1 MKKLLLHL
9 YQFLH
14 QHLIWCLMAAYLLGT
29 FWPQWGLWIRGIDV
43 VSEANNQGG
52 GWLLKAML
60 GLLLFNAGLGI
71 DTRQIRQ
78 MVQCWRVLLAA
89 LILSVVAP
97 LTIVVVVGFLRPDF
111 LEPMQFYSLIMGMA
125 IIAAMPVA
133 GSSTAWSQNA
143 DGNLALSLGMVLFS
157 TLLSPVSVW
166 LVFHVLATFMPG
178 AVSELLALF
187 SARFVA
193 TFLILWIILPAASGV
208 LVRWIIGA
216 ERTER
221 IKFVMKFANLISL
234 LVLNYTNAALSLPA
248 MLQKPNAVYLSIV
261 VILMSLLCFINFGIA
276 EALSRF
282 YRVDAAQRASL
293 FFALGMTNNGAGL
306 VLVSS
311 ASAVA
316 GEILLPI
323 IFYNLAQHLGA
334 GIVDRF
340 ILRASQLNPQNGKD
354 GEGI

>member
-1 MKKLLLHL
+1 M
-9 YQFLH
+9 
-14 QHLIWCLMAAYLLGT
+14 AYLLGA
-29 FWPQWGLWIRGIDV
+29 FWPHWGLWIRGIDV
-43 VSEANNQGG
+43 ASKTNIHGG
-52 GWLLKAML
+52 GWILKVVL
-60 GLLLFNAGLGI
+60 GLLLLNAGLGI
-71 DTRQIRQ
+71 DARQIRQ
-78 MVQCWRVLLAA
+78 MVQRWRVLLAA
-89 LILSVVAP
+89 LILSVAAP
-97 LTIVVVVGFLRPDF
+97 LAIVVVVCCLPPDY

-143 DGNLALSLGMVLFS
+143 DGNLALSLGMVFFS

-166 LVFHVLATFMPG
+166 LVFHVLATFMPD

-187 SARFVA
+187 SARFMA
-193 TFLILWIILPAASGV
+193 AFLILWIILPTASGV
-208 LVRWIIGA
+208 FIRWIIGT

-234 LVLNYTNAALSLPA
+234 LILNYTNAALSLPA
-248 MLQKPNAVYLSIV
+248 MLQKPNVPYLSIV
-261 VILMSLLCFINFGIA
+261 VILMLLLCFINFGMA

-311 ASAVA
+311 ASAAA
-316 GEILLPI
+316 GEIMLPI

-340 ILRASQLNPQNGKD
+340 ILRAS
-354 GEGI
+354 